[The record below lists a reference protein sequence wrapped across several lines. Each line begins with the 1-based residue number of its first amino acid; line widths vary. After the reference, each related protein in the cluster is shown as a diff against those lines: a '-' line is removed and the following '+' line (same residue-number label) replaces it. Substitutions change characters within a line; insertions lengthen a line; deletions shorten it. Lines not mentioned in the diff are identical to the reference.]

1 MSVRIRIA
9 GAEQMAVLGAEL
21 RAAGLEGKVF
31 RRNLLAGIRA
41 AAAPAPQ
48 AVKDSARRTLPHGG
62 GLNEYVATSKIGVR
76 TRLTGKAVGVR
87 VVGTKPGGSKGH
99 DLEAIDAGS
108 VRHKVFGRWVKG
120 VPTQA
125 VTPGFFTKP
134 LEAEE
139 PKVTTA
145 VIGVIYATR
154 RALEKG

>member
-21 RAAGLEGKVF
+21 RAAGVEGKLF
-31 RRNLLAGIRA
+31 RRDLLAGIRA

-48 AVKDSARRTLPHGG
+48 AVKASARAVLPKAG
-62 GLNEYVATSKIGVR
+62 GLNEYVATSRIGVR
-76 TRLTGKAVGVR
+76 TRLTGKSVGVR
-87 VVGTKPGGSKGH
+87 IAGTKGIH
-99 DLEAIDAGS
+99 NLRRIDAGS
-108 VRHKVFGRWVKG
+108 VRHMVFGNPKVWAENSVQEG
-120 VPTQA
+120 W
-125 VTPGFFTKP
+125 FTKP
-134 LEAEE
+134 LEAIE